1 MPKLGAAAQL
11 HRPSKALDGPDARR
25 PAPKFP
31 QLLRNSEHQVK
42 FLHGLRHDRR
52 LPASRISE
60 KRLGRN

>member
-1 MPKLGAAAQL
+1 MSKLGAAAQL

-42 FLHGLRHDRR
+42 FLHGLRHDRG
-52 LPASRISE
+52 LPAP
-60 KRLGRN
+60 